1 MRRIVVALLLLSVIC
16 VCIIYYL
23 KSMASNQRIE
33 EYPYEVLNT
42 YNSFEIRRY
51 EESLFTSIRLNSTSY
66 KQGSSRGFSILAN
79 YIFGGNDRKQRIAMT
94 SPVAMTLE
102 DNMRVMFMIPH
113 SLERGDMPLPNE
125 KSIDF
130 VKEPEKLLAVINFGG
145 WANDKKIAKYK
156 AQLIDALVKE
166 GIAHENKFFIFG
178 YNPPYEI
185 FNRRNE
191 VAVEILFDS
200 VESENSTQ
208 MNISNRKR

>member
-1 MRRIVVALLLLSVIC
+1 MRRIVSAVLLLSLVS
-16 VCIIYYL
+16 VCLIYYS

-33 EYPYEVLNT
+33 EYPYEVINT
-42 YNSFEIRRY
+42 YQSFEIRRY
-51 EESLFTSIRLNSTSY
+51 EEALFTSIRLNSTSY
-66 KQGSSRGFSILAN
+66 KQGSSKGFSILAN

-130 VKEPEKLLAVINFGG
+130 VREPEKLLAVLNFGG
-145 WANDKKIAKYK
+145 WANDRKIAKYK
-156 AQLIDALVKE
+156 AQLTDALVKE
-166 GIAHENKFFIFG
+166 RIAHENKFFIFG

-191 VAVEILFDS
+191 VAVEILYDS
-200 VESENSTQ
+200 MKSEKFTQ
-208 MNISNRKR
+208 MNSTNR

>member
-1 MRRIVVALLLLSVIC
+1 
-16 VCIIYYL
+16 
-23 KSMASNQRIE
+23 MASNQRIE
-33 EYPYEVLNT
+33 EYPYEVLKT

-51 EESLFTSIRLNSTSY
+51 EEALFTSIRLNSTSY

-156 AQLIDALVKE
+156 AQLIDTLVKE

>member
-16 VCIIYYL
+16 ACLIYYL

-33 EYPYEVLNT
+33 EYPYEVLKT

-51 EESLFTSIRLNSTSY
+51 EAALFTSIRLNSTSY

-156 AQLIDALVKE
+156 AQLIDTLVKE

-200 VESENSTQ
+200 IESENSTQ
-208 MNISNRKR
+208 MNSINR

>member
-1 MRRIVVALLLLSVIC
+1 MRRIVLAVLLLSLVS
-16 VCIIYYL
+16 VSLIYYS

-33 EYPYEVLNT
+33 EYPYEVINT
-42 YNSFEIRRY
+42 YQSFEIRRY
-51 EESLFTSIRLNSTSY
+51 EEALFTSIRLNSTSY
-66 KQGSSRGFSILAN
+66 KQGSSKGFSILAN

-156 AQLIDALVKE
+156 AQLIDTLVKE

-191 VAVEILFDS
+191 VAVEILYDS
-200 VESENSTQ
+200 MKSEKSTQ
-208 MNISNRKR
+208 MNSTNR

>member
-1 MRRIVVALLLLSVIC
+1 MRRMVSALLLLSLVS
-16 VCIIYYL
+16 VCLIYYY

-33 EYPYEVLNT
+33 EYPYEVIKT
-42 YNSFEIRRY
+42 YKSFEIRRY
-51 EESLFTSIRLNSTSY
+51 EEALFTSIRLNSASY
-66 KQGSSRGFSILAN
+66 KQGFSKGFSILAN

-113 SLERGDMPLPNE
+113 SLDRGDMPMPNE

-130 VKEPEKLLAVINFGG
+130 VMEPKKTLAVVTFGG
-145 WANDKKIAKYK
+145 WTSDKKIAKYK
-156 AQLIDALVKE
+156 SRLTEALSNE
-166 GIAHENKFFIFG
+166 GIQYENKFFIFG
-178 YNPPYEI
+178 YNPPYEL

-191 VAVEILFDS
+191 VAVEILYES

-208 MNISNRKR
+208 MNRSNS

>member
-1 MRRIVVALLLLSVIC
+1 MRRIVLAVLLLSLVS
-16 VCIIYYL
+16 VCLIYYS

-33 EYPYEVLNT
+33 EYPYEVINT
-42 YNSFEIRRY
+42 YQSFEIRRY
-51 EESLFTSIRLNSTSY
+51 EEALFTSIRLNSTSY
-66 KQGSSRGFSILAN
+66 KQGSSKGFSILAN

-94 SPVAMTLE
+94 SPVAITLE

-156 AQLIDALVKE
+156 AQLIDTLVKE

-200 VESENSTQ
+200 MESENSIQ
-208 MNISNRKR
+208 MNSINR

>member
-1 MRRIVVALLLLSVIC
+1 MRRIVLAVLLLSLVS
-16 VCIIYYL
+16 VCLIYYS

-33 EYPYEVLNT
+33 EYPYEVINT
-42 YNSFEIRRY
+42 YQSFEIRRY
-51 EESLFTSIRLNSTSY
+51 EEALFTSIRLNSTSY
-66 KQGSSRGFSILAN
+66 KQGSSKGFSILAN

-130 VKEPEKLLAVINFGG
+130 VREPEKLLAVLNFGG
-145 WANDKKIAKYK
+145 WSNDRKIAKYK
-156 AQLIDALVKE
+156 AQLTDALVKE
-166 GIAHENKFFIFG
+166 GIQYENKFLIFG

-191 VAVEILFDS
+191 VAVEILYDS
-200 VESENSTQ
+200 MKSEKSTQ
-208 MNISNRKR
+208 MNSTNR